1 LILVDSS
8 VWIDFLSSRPGP
20 AGQELRRL
28 IEEGAPVAVSGVV
41 VTEILQGLKRDVK
54 RIEKYLSLFDLL
66 ESTGFQTYRRAA
78 ALFRLARSRGVS
90 LTTTDAIIAT
100 IAAENHCTVFSLD
113 RDFLRIAQLGG
124 VALYPVA
131 AV

>member
-28 IEEGAPVAVSGVV
+28 IEDEAPVALTGVV

-54 RIEKYLSLFDLL
+54 HIENYLSLFDLV
-66 ESTGFQTYRRAA
+66 EARGFETYQNAA
-78 ALFRLARSRGVS
+78 ALFRTAHSQGVT

-100 IAAENHCTVFSLD
+100 VAVENGATIFSLD
-113 RDFLRIAQLGG
+113 RDFMRMAHMAGFRLHQ
-124 VALYPVA
+124 PS
-131 AV
+131 

>member
-1 LILVDSS
+1 MILVDSS

-28 IEEGAPVAVSGVV
+28 IEDGAPVALTGVV

-54 RIEKYLSLFDLL
+54 HIENYLSLFDLV
-66 ESTGFQTYRRAA
+66 EARGFETYQNAA
-78 ALFRLARSRGVS
+78 ALFRTARSQGVT

-100 IAAENHCTVFSLD
+100 VAVENGATIFSLD
-113 RDFLRIAQLGG
+113 RDFMRMAHMAGFPLHQ
-124 VALYPVA
+124 P
-131 AV
+131 